1 MRVAYP
7 LVLLASVVAVLAWSA
22 IDCFDTAT
30 WLLEVAPAVLGLVI
44 LLFTWRRFP
53 LTPLLSTL
61 IALHMV
67 ILAVGGHYT
76 YALTPAGDWIKD
88 WLHLSRNH
96 YDRLGHFAQ
105 GFVPAMIARE
115 LFLRLGVVGKHGWR
129 NFLIVCVCMTVSAIY
144 ELLEW
149 SVALTIGEKSDS
161 FLGTQGDVWDTQ
173 TDMFLALV
181 GACLA
186 LLLLSRWHDRQLV
199 RLNNWIVARALRAEE
214 VAARAAADARSGK

>member
-7 LVLLASVVAVLAWSA
+7 VFLLVAVVAVLVWSV
-22 IDCFDTAT
+22 IDCHDVPT
-30 WLLEVAPAVLGLVI
+30 WALEVAPAVAGLAVI
-44 LLFTWRRFP
+44 LPTWRRFP

-61 IALHMV
+61 IALHMA

-76 YALTPAGDWIKD
+76 YALVPAGDWVKE

-129 NFLIVCVCMTVSAIY
+129 NFLIVCVCMAISAIY
-144 ELLEW
+144 ELGEW
-149 SVALTIGEKSDS
+149 AVALALGQASDA

-173 TDMFLALV
+173 TDMFLALI
-181 GACLA
+181 GACTA
-186 LLLLSRWHDRQLV
+186 LLIFSGWHDRQIA
-199 RLNNWIVARALRAEE
+199 RLNNWLIARSLRAESMPMDNI
-214 VAARAAADARSGK
+214 AS